1 MSNLICNPN
10 LKRPTLLH
18 PQPPGDSGGGFC
30 SFWEEHMKLF
40 KTAAAVMTGVV
51 MGTAALADDVIV
63 GVSWSN
69 FQEERWKTDEAAIK
83 AALEAAGAKY
93 ISADAQA
100 SASKQLTD
108 VEALIAQ
115 GADALIILAM
125 DKDAIGPA
133 VDQAEAEGIP
143 VVGYD
148 RLIEDDRTF
157 YLTFDNKGVG
167 RIIAESVKA
176 VQPTGNYAII
186 KGDKGDPNALF
197 LLEGMME
204 VIGDDVAAGTITIV
218 GEAFTDGWKP
228 DNAQKNMEQILT
240 SANNEVDAVLA
251 ENDGM
256 AGGAIAALEAQGLAV
271 PVGGQDGDHAALNR
285 VARGTQTVSVWKNAG
300 DLGGA
305 AGRIAVALAGGA
317 ALSDIEG
324 AVKWSGGSKGVEMN
338 AIFLD
343 PTPVTKDNISAVIDA
358 GHIAKDKVCAGAMD
372 GVAGCN

>member
-1 MSNLICNPN
+1 
-10 LKRPTLLH
+10 
-18 PQPPGDSGGGFC
+18 
-30 SFWEEHMKLF
+30 
-40 KTAAAVMTGVV
+40 
-51 MGTAALADDVIV
+51 
-63 GVSWSN
+63 
-69 FQEERWKTDEAAIK
+69 
-83 AALEAAGAKY
+83 
-93 ISADAQA
+93 
-100 SASKQLTD
+100 
-108 VEALIAQ
+108 
-115 GADALIILAM
+115 
-125 DKDAIGPA
+125 
-133 VDQAEAEGIP
+133 
-143 VVGYD
+143 
-148 RLIEDDRTF
+148 
-157 YLTFDNKGVG
+157 
-167 RIIAESVKA
+167 
-176 VQPTGNYAII
+176 
-186 KGDKGDPNALF
+186 
-197 LLEGMME
+197 ME

>member
-1 MSNLICNPN
+1 
-10 LKRPTLLH
+10 
-18 PQPPGDSGGGFC
+18 
-30 SFWEEHMKLF
+30 MKKFTVALAAVA
-40 KTAAAVMTGVV
+40 TAAMTT
-51 MGTAALADDVIV
+51 MSLAADLTV

-83 AALEAAGAKY
+83 KALEAAGAKY

-100 SASKQLTD
+100 SAAKQLTD

-133 VDQAEAEGIP
+133 VSKADDEGIP

-167 RIIAESVKA
+167 RIIAQTVTA
-176 VQPTGNYAII
+176 VQPEGNFAII
-186 KGDKGDPNALF
+186 KGDKGDPNAAF

-204 VIGDDVAAGTITIV
+204 VIGDDVEAGKIKIV
-218 GEAFTDGWKP
+218 GEAFSDGWKP

-240 SANNEVDAVLA
+240 ANDNNVDAVLA

-256 AGGAIAALEAQGLAV
+256 AGGVIAALAAQGMDV

-285 VARGTQTVSVWKNAG
+285 VARGTQTVSVWK
-300 DLGGA
+300 DSRQLGTA
-305 AGRIAVALAGGA
+305 AAEIAVALAGGT
-317 ALSDIEG
+317 ALDAVEG
-324 AVKWSGGSKGVEMN
+324 AVKWSGGSKGIEMN
-338 AIFLD
+338 AIFLE
-343 PTPVTKDNISAVIDA
+343 PTPITKDNISAVIDA
-358 GHIAKDKVCAGAMD
+358 GHIAKDKVCEGAMD
-372 GVAGCN
+372 GVSGC

>member
-1 MSNLICNPN
+1 
-10 LKRPTLLH
+10 
-18 PQPPGDSGGGFC
+18 
-30 SFWEEHMKLF
+30 MKLF
-40 KTAAAVMTGVV
+40 KTAIAVTAGVL
-51 MGTAALADDVIV
+51 MSTAAWAEDLVV

-83 AALEAAGAKY
+83 SALEAAGAKY

-100 SASKQLTD
+100 SAAKQLTD

-133 VDQAEAEGIP
+133 VDQADAEGIP

-148 RLIEDDRTF
+148 RLIEDARTF

-167 RIIAESVKA
+167 RIIAQSVVA
-176 VQPTGNYAII
+176 AQPEGNFAII

-204 VIGDDVAAGTITIV
+204 VIGDDVAAGKIKIV

-256 AGGAIAALEAQGLAV
+256 AGGVIAALEAQGLSV

-285 VARGTQTVSVWKNAG
+285 VARGTQTVSVWKNAN
-300 DLGGA
+300 DLGSA
-305 AGRIAVALAGGA
+305 AANIAVALAGGT
-317 ALSDIEG
+317 ALADIEG

>member
-1 MSNLICNPN
+1 
-10 LKRPTLLH
+10 
-18 PQPPGDSGGGFC
+18 
-30 SFWEEHMKLF
+30 MKKF
-40 KTAAAVMTGVV
+40 V
-51 MGTAALADDVIV
+51 TAALAATVAVSALTSAAFADGKTV

-69 FQEERWKTDEAAIK
+69 FQEERWKTDEAAMK
-83 AALEAAGAKY
+83 AAIEANGDTY
-93 ISADAQA
+93 ISADAQSS
-100 SASKQLTD
+100 SAKQLTD
-108 VEALIAQ
+108 VESLIAQ
-115 GADALIILAM
+115 GADALIILSVDSA
-125 DKDAIGPA
+125 AVGAA
-133 VDQAEAEGIP
+133 VDAATAEGVP
-143 VVGYD
+143 VLGYD
-148 RLIEDDRTF
+148 RLIEDDRAF
-157 YLTFDNKGVG
+157 YLTFDNKEVG
-167 RIIAESVKA
+167 RVIARSILAA
-176 VQPTGNYAII
+176 VPMGNYAII

-197 LLEGMME
+197 LLEGMMD
-204 VIGDDVAAGTITIV
+204 VIGDSVASGKVKIV